1 VARDGTIG
9 IIRGTHGTKL
19 MMKRL
24 SDMPRLALLA
34 LMLGLCA
41 CAPHS
46 SGPGDDAPL
55 LVQVLPFEV
64 QGQEEGTDYVGWAF
78 AQSLAGHLSQSEDL
92 KLLEVPTEAGEAAG
106 AATRLITGTV
116 TREGDSIQAS
126 LQLLDP
132 ITGEQLWQTELGSE
146 RYGLSDLAF
155 QLAAQAA
162 EKMNAGY
169 PEFYEYIGDITGG
182 EAMSASPLVASS
194 LTAWRSGDNMAFL
207 QASSSLVAQFGD
219 DPAAHAI
226 DAWALMIS
234 WDAAPLS
241 ETRLT
246 RLKERLVEL
255 DRVDPE
261 SPYDEIMLGYVYR
274 SSGQPDQARA
284 LYSRVVERKDLS
296 NALLAWTL
304 RQRSFTFQQ
313 AGNAVAARED
323 AERAVELDPSN
334 AASLVALSRALEAGG
349 ALDEAIS
356 ASERALALQPSSWR
370 HLQRLGIVLTR
381 AGKPVEATI
390 PIDRA
395 CQLSESKEACA
406 NLACTLQRSGR
417 EAEAAATAE
426 YVASLPGSRW
436 GFYNIACYQA
446 MAGQKRAA
454 LDSLRRSIELGFADT
469 LIKTDPDLDILRQD
483 PAFRAIEAEVEER
496 ISSRKRLSTTVF
508 PWQA

>member
-1 VARDGTIG
+1 MR
-9 IIRGTHGTKL
+9 KQSNL
-19 MMKRL
+19 
-24 SDMPRLALLA
+24 PRLALVV
-34 LMLGLCA
+34 LMIGIAA

-46 SGPGDDAPL
+46 TDPGDEAPL

-64 QGQEEGTDYVGWAF
+64 QGQEEGAGYVGWAM
-78 AQSLAGHLSQSEDL
+78 AQSLASHLSQSADL
-92 KLLEVPTEAGEAAG
+92 KLLEVPQQAGDAPG
-106 AATRLITGTV
+106 VATRLITGTV
-116 TREGDSIQAS
+116 TREGDAIQAS

-132 ITGEQLWQTELGSE
+132 VTGEQLWQTELASD
-146 RYGLSDLAF
+146 RSDLSDLAF
-155 QLAAQAA
+155 KLAAQAA
-162 EKMNAGY
+162 ERMNAGY
-169 PEFYEYIGDITGG
+169 PEFYEYIGDITGC
-182 EAMSASPLVASS
+182 EEMSDSS
-194 LTAWRSGDNMAFL
+194 LVEVALKAWRAGDTKAFL
-207 QASSSLVAQFGD
+207 QASSSLVAQFDD

-284 LYSRVVERKDLS
+284 LYSRVVDRTDLS
-296 NALLAWTL
+296 NALRAWTL

-313 AGNAVAARED
+313 AGNAAAARED

-334 AASLVALSRALEAGG
+334 ASSLVALSRALEAAGE
-349 ALDEAIS
+349 LDEAIS

-370 HLQRLGIVLTR
+370 HLQRLGLVLAR
-381 AGKPVEATI
+381 AGKPEEAT
-390 PIDRA
+390 PAIDRA

-406 NLACTLQRSGR
+406 NLACTLQRCGR
-417 EAEAAATAE
+417 EVEARAAAE
-426 YVASLPGSRW
+426 YAASLPGSRW
-436 GFYNIACYQA
+436 GFYNLACYQA
-446 MAGQKRAA
+446 MAGDKRSA
-454 LDSLRRSIELGFADT
+454 LDSLRRAIELGFADT
-469 LIKTDPDLDILRQD
+469 LIKTDPDLDVLRQE
-483 PAFRAIEAEVEER
+483 PEFSAIGAEVEER